1 MTRAYPLPIVYQLKK
16 YDTNYITFH
25 ILVVVDKA
33 EEEEEG
39 EQE

>member
-33 EEEEEG
+33 EEEEE